1 MSDGELHAVVV
12 ELGELSTRLEAQ
24 WCRAIA
30 RWDARMVWADNGSRS
45 PGARL
50 ARETGRR
57 PGGCGR
63 LVSRARKLA
72 TMPVTATAY
81 ASGEISGDHV
91 DLVGECNRQ
100 WPDGDFADAEAVLV
114 DACRTPWF
122 ADAVKVI
129 EYWKQHANPDG
140 ADADADWLREGRTAS
155 ITTGWNGEVHL
166 DAVFDP
172 IGGEV
177 FRNALAA
184 IEHELL
190 QADRRDGIRR
200 ARRGNAASTPSS
212 KWRRVPPRAPPD
224 GLRPRPLFTVLIG
237 DEALRRTCETAHGT
251 VIAPGV
257 LMPLLSDAEFERI
270 VYDPPNRRIEV
281 SHRRRFT
288 GALRRVIEVRDRH
301 CQHPSG
307 CDVPAADCDVDHI
320 IPHAH
325 GGPPACAT
333 DACCAPPTTASP
345 STTAPDHRSA
355 KDMPT
360 RSPSHAVRRRA
371 GRSPAT
377 AASPQRDPA
386 PRPSRPDLRP
396 GES

>member
-1 MSDGELHAVVV
+1 MGTGALIELREALDALAALELEALGDGELHAVVV

-45 PGARL
+45 AGARL

-57 PGGCGR
+57 PGSCGR
-63 LVSRARKLA
+63 LVSRARTLA
-72 TMPVTATAY
+72 TMPATAQAY
-81 ASGEISGDHV
+81 AGGEISGDHV

-100 WPDGDFADAEAVLV
+100 WPAGDFVDAETVLV
-114 DACRTPWF
+114 DACRTRWF
-122 ADAVKVI
+122 ADAVKVV

-140 ADADADWLREGRTAS
+140 ADADAEWLRQGRSAS
-155 ITTGWNGEVHL
+155 IATGWGGEVHL

-177 FRNALAA
+177 FRTALAA

-190 QADRRDGIRR
+190 HTDRRDGATTRT
-200 ARRGNAASTPSS
+200 AGNGASTPSS
-212 KWRRVPPRAPPD
+212 KWRQRAATAPAD

-251 VIAPGV
+251 VIAPGT
-257 LMPLLSDAEFERI
+257 LMPLLSDAEFERV
-270 VYDPPNRRIEV
+270 VYDPPNRRIEI

-307 CDVPAADCDVDHI
+307 CDIPAADCDVDHI
-320 IPHAH
+320 VPHAL
-325 GGPPACAT
+325 GGPTSLTNGRLLCPTHNRITANHGPRPAP
-333 DACCAPPTTASP
+333 APPR
-345 STTAPDHRSA
+345 AP
-355 KDMPT
+355 P
-360 RSPSHAVRRRA
+360 V
-371 GRSPAT
+371 PA
-377 AASPQRDPA
+377 
-386 PRPSRPDLRP
+386 
-396 GES
+396 